1 MKPARRH
8 ESLIPLSREHH
19 YALMLCLRIHRGLKT
34 HQDDSAWLQSKA
46 ENVIRFLASDLI
58 PHFQAEEE
66 VLFPAMQPC
75 DGATALLREL
85 LAEHREMERL
95 AAGLRQCEAGLLAAQ
110 LNAFADLLEAHIR
123 REERELFPLFEQQV
137 TPEMAQQ
144 IGQGIIRLIG
154 QAEQP
159 RVPELLR

>member
-1 MKPARRH
+1 MLGTAQWGWTV
-8 ESLIPLSREHH
+8 SREE
-19 YALMLCLRIHRGLKT
+19 AFRLL
-34 HQDDSAWLQSKA
+34 DAW
-46 ENVIRFLASDLI
+46 
-58 PHFQAEEE
+58 
-66 VLFPAMQPC
+66 
-75 DGATALLREL
+75 
-85 LAEHREMERL
+85 L